1 MERALT
7 RHVDRG
13 VRRLGFCSP
22 ATHLTVLLIL
32 AAGGQL
38 AAQEVATE
46 TMAWNQSCLRYL
58 PDGCRIVGQID
69 LDAFLETD
77 FGRQMAASVRNSAQF
92 APLDLQLEQVD
103 RAVFGA
109 RAFSEGH
116 DAQCVY
122 ALFCKQPVEQPA
134 VMSPWIAEQVAGHKV
149 WTTPGKNGQALCV
162 VEERIVLIGVPQM
175 VRDVLLRNE
184 PAELPPELDRAC
196 QQLSGDSDATITFL
210 ATDEVVA
217 KSFGIPDVSVLST
230 RVDAVNVEIDFG
242 DDWAMRVAA
251 ICPDEV
257 AAQQLNGMG
266 LALWTLVQ
274 SQGIENQDPK
284 VRRLLRSLE
293 CHVEG
298 PILNV
303 TMVLPFDMIVVANG
317 PTPGALLFPV
327 QPAAHAGPLLGSS
340 VCLPTSPPQAY
351 TACPTP
357 SAEFGPY
364 AAPPATTPPP
374 PSSTFATVPP
384 SYSATTPP
392 PTSWDPYAALAN
404 PYAPYSPPATGRP
417 DWTSTRP
424 LPVIELS
431 DIIRLSEAGVD
442 EEIIGMHLCK
452 HRLDHALTTDELILL
467 TEGGVSTR
475 LIRAMMDFADEP
487 TPMPPVSYPAN
498 PTSAPVPQ

>member
-1 MERALT
+1 MKRALT

-32 AAGGQL
+32 AAAGQL

-46 TMAWNQSCLRYL
+46 KMAWNQSCLRYL

-122 ALFCKQPVEQPA
+122 ALFCKQPVAQPA
-134 VMSPWIAEQVAGHKV
+134 VMSPWVAEQVAGHKV

-162 VEERIVLIGVPQM
+162 VEERIVLIGVPKM

-251 ICPDEV
+251 ICPDEA

-266 LALWTLVQ
+266 LALWALVH

-284 VRRLLRSLE
+284 VRRVLRSLE

-303 TMVLPFDMIVVANG
+303 SMILPFEMILVANG
-317 PTPGALLFPV
+317 PTPGTLLFPV

-357 SAEFGPY
+357 SAGYSPY
-364 AAPPATTPPP
+364 ASAPATTIPSPASKTP
-374 PSSTFATVPP
+374 PSLAQPC
-384 SYSATTPP
+384 A
-392 PTSWDPYAALAN
+392 PTGSWDSPGPWTSDPYAPHPPHN
-404 PYAPYSPPATGRP
+404 PACAAAKP
-417 DWTSTRP
+417 RP

-431 DIIRLSEAGVD
+431 DVIRLSEAGVD
-442 EEIIGMHLCK
+442 EEIIRLHLGK
-452 HRLDHALTTDELILL
+452 HRLDHALTTDEVIQL
-467 TEGGVSTR
+467 TEAGVSTTV
-475 LIRAMMDFADEP
+475 IKVMMAYEDEP
-487 TPMPPVSYPAN
+487 TPTPPVSYPAPPN
-498 PTSAPVPQ
+498 